1 MTNSSF
7 ESLDLNLLKVFVIL
21 AQELNTRRTAE
32 RMNVSQPAI
41 SRSLQ
46 KLREH
51 FGDELFVR
59 AQHGLIATP
68 KAEQLS
74 LSLPSILAELANV
87 VDHHNDFNPA
97 ELEGLIKVAMHPM
110 LLASVAKRLFVVLQQ
125 HAPELRLQ
133 VATWGADT
141 CELIQRGQIDF
152 GLCLLPVEGSKELV
166 QRRLWRQPI
175 YVYAKEGHPIEGNT
189 VSPQDFAKYSTALIH
204 VPGWSAA
211 RSEAEKF
218 LANHGVEITIG
229 FRSELP
235 GSILDVLRVS
245 DFMYPSVTYYP
256 PEDIPGIK
264 RFELGEDFLDLAVKY
279 DTGYVFHYRNRQNPL
294 YMWLQEVL
302 VEHCRDEIYSL
313 T

>member
-1 MTNSSF
+1 MTSSSF
-7 ESLDLNLLKVFVIL
+7 ATLDLNLLKVFVVL

-32 RMNVSQPAI
+32 RMSVSQPAI

-74 LSLPSILAELANV
+74 LSVPSILSELANV

-97 ELEGLIKVAMHPM
+97 DLEGLLKVAMHPM

-125 HAPELRLQ
+125 YAPDLRLQ
-133 VATWGADT
+133 VTTWGSDT

-166 QRRLWRQPI
+166 QRRVWRQPVYI
-175 YVYAKEGHPIEGNT
+175 YAREGHPIGNHP
-189 VSPQDFAKYSTALIH
+189 VSPQDFATYPTALIH

-218 LANHGVEITIG
+218 LASHHVDISVG

-245 DFMYPSVTYYP
+245 DLIYPCVTFYP
-256 PEDIPGIK
+256 AEDIPGI
-264 RFELGEDFLDLAVKY
+264 RRLALSDDFVDLALKY
-279 DTGYVFHYRNRQNPL
+279 DAGYVFHYRNRQNPL
-294 YMWLQEVL
+294 YMWLQTIL
-302 VEHCRDEIYSL
+302 LEHCRDESCSL
-313 T
+313 A

>member
-7 ESLDLNLLKVFVIL
+7 ETLDLNLLKVFVVL

-51 FGDELFVR
+51 FADELFVR

-87 VDHHNDFNPA
+87 VDHHNDFDPA
-97 ELEGLIKVAMHPM
+97 KLEGVLKVAMHPM
-110 LLASVAKRLFVVLQQ
+110 LLASVAKRLFVALQQ
-125 HAPELRLQ
+125 HAPDLRLQ

-175 YVYAKEGHPIEGNT
+175 YVYARDAHPIGDDIVT
-189 VSPQDFAKYSTALIH
+189 PQDFENYATALIH

-211 RSEAEKF
+211 RTEAEKF
-218 LANHGVEITIG
+218 LAAHGVEVTIG

-235 GSILDVLRVS
+235 GSIMDVLRVS
-245 DFMYPSVTYYP
+245 DLVYPSVTYYP
-256 PEDIPGIK
+256 PEDIPGIRQLQLSEEFK
-264 RFELGEDFLDLAVKY
+264 GLALKY

-294 YMWLQEVL
+294 YLWLQEIL
-302 VEHCRDEIYSL
+302 VEQCRDEIFSIN
-313 T
+313 